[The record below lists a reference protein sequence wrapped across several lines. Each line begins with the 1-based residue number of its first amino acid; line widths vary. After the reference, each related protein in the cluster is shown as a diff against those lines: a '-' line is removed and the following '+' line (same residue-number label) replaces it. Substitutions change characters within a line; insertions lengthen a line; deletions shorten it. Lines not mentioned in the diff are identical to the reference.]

1 MPVGN
6 ENSNVKLYKE
16 VKYTHADTDIEG
28 SVRTKKVLSLFLKH
42 RCSCPQ
48 VNGQLV
54 AKNRTT
60 VS

>member
-6 ENSNVKLYKE
+6 ENSN